1 VTGMYARSSRARRIL
16 LPAFN
21 FAALL
26 LLWEF
31 SVSQKWVDP
40 LGLAAPSAIARLA
53 VSSFTVLSSHIL
65 VTATATIVTFVLS
78 SLFGMALGALL
89 MLWRQFRLAVYPSI
103 VMFQLLPKIALAPL
117 FVVWFGVNVVAR
129 LAFAGFIAFFPIV
142 VATLAGLRA
151 ADPLVLKLCRSV
163 EATPAQVFWQIR
175 LPYAVPYIFA
185 GLKVGMTL
193 AITGVII
200 AEFVTAQNGLGYIV
214 LFASSNLQIDLM
226 FVALSWVSLIGLVLY
241 GAVLALEKAVLTL
254 LGAPLT
260 AGPIRHG
267 GQAL

>member
-1 VTGMYARSSRARRIL
+1 MYARSSRARRIL

-78 SLFGMALGALL
+78 SLFGMALGV
-89 MLWRQFRLAVYPSI
+89 MLWWQFRLAVYPSI